1 MHPPVQ
7 IVSDTMSL
15 IDKLFGSFS
24 DKELKRIR
32 PIADAVV
39 AMEPEMAAKT
49 DAERQAM
56 TPAL

>member
-1 MHPPVQ
+1 MCRLPGKGPLLRPPVP

-39 AMEPEMAAKT
+39 ALEPEMRK
-49 DAERQAM
+49 
-56 TPAL
+56 PG